1 MNVSMAECNISA
13 THLNAS
19 TIEYNLALSTLES
32 TDPNGSFTD
41 ENQVLPV
48 LALIYR
54 YQREFSME
62 FKCYLTREASFS
74 SDGWTIVSSN
84 TSITTG
90 FRTCNLTVSDIH
102 LRLFLW
108 TAR

>member
-1 MNVSMAECNISA
+1 MNVSMAECDIGA
-13 THLNAS
+13 HHLNAS
-19 TIEYNLALSTLES
+19 TIEYSLALSTMSSNDSNGNL
-32 TDPNGSFTD
+32 TDDTH
-41 ENQVLPV
+41 VLPV

-84 TSITTG
+84 TSVSTG
-90 FRTCNLTVSDIH
+90 S
-102 LRLFLW
+102 
-108 TAR
+108 